1 MTDYG
6 YGVADEELAEVRKL
20 EEEVQASPDE
30 FENWEKLVRAVEGLE
45 GGLNRNSSPQAITAA
60 RSIYD
65 RFLAKFPLFFGYW
78 KKYAD
83 LEFAIA
89 GTEAAEMVYERGV
102 ASISI
107 SVDLWANYCSFKV
120 ETTHDDG
127 IIREQDGSLILSKTG
142 ETPSRHSKSF
152 SSHTQRSDSHP
163 MFNFEPCH
171 FLLVLVVIGREVI
184 GHVRRRRT
192 LCLVWFSPFPSAY
205 PLPAPRTRHASTNEP
220 RLFERGAA
228 CVGLDF
234 LAHPFWDKYIE
245 FEERLEAQDKVFDIL
260 GRIINIPMHQY
271 ARYFEKYRQLAASRP
286 LTELAPSDLLNQFS
300 TELEPETNGKSQIEV
315 ERAIRT
321 RLDAYHLELFH
332 NTQTETTKRWTY
344 EQEIKRPYFHV
355 TELDEP
361 QLENWSKYLD
371 FEESEA
377 DYIRTTFLYERC
389 VVTCA
394 HYDDFWQRYARW
406 MYGQDGKEEEV
417 RNIFQRA
424 SCIYTPI
431 ARPAIRLHWA
441 LFEEACARP
450 LVAAAIYEAILVTL
464 PGNLEAITR
473 LANLQRRQIGYDA
486 AVQIYDQYLADD
498 ECTMDDKGALVV
510 EMARL
515 AWKSKGDAAEGRDIL
530 SRQQHIFLD
539 SPSFWAGYLGYEI
552 EQSTAL
558 DTAAEQAERVKAL
571 HSTIRQKTRL
581 PADVVRDLSQ
591 KYLSYLTEK
600 QSKAA
605 AREYLELDMQV
616 NGPASVTTAH
626 VTLGAKR
633 AVA

>member
-6 YGVADEELAEVRKL
+6 YGMGDEELAEVRKL
-20 EEEVQASPDE
+20 EADVQASPDE

-60 RSIYD
+60 RSIHD

-102 ASISI
+102 ASIGI

-120 ETTHDDG
+120 ETTHDDT
-127 IIREQDGSLILSKTG
+127 IIRE
-142 ETPSRHSKSF
+142 
-152 SSHTQRSDSHP
+152 
-163 MFNFEPCH
+163 
-171 FLLVLVVIGREVI
+171 
-184 GHVRRRRT
+184 
-192 LCLVWFSPFPSAY
+192 
-205 PLPAPRTRHASTNEP
+205 
-220 RLFERGAA
+220 LFERGAS

-245 FEERLEAQDKVFDIL
+245 FEERLEAQDNVFDIL

-286 LTELAPSDLLNQFS
+286 LTELAPANLLSQFT
-300 TELEPETNGKSQIEV
+300 TELEQETKGKSQIEV
-315 ERAIRT
+315 ERAMRA
-321 RLDAYHLELFH
+321 RLDTYHLEIFH

-344 EQEIKRPYFHV
+344 EQEVKRPYFHV

-377 DYIRTTFLYERC
+377 DYTRTAFLYERC

-394 HYDDFWQRYARW
+394 HYDEFWQRYARW
-406 MYGQDGKEEEV
+406 MYNQDGKEEEV

-431 ARPAIRLHWA
+431 ARPAVRLHWA
-441 LFEEACARP
+441 LFEEACGRTS
-450 LVAAAIYEAILVTL
+450 VAAAIYEAILVTL

-473 LANLQRRQIGYDA
+473 LANLQRRQVGYDA
-486 AVQIYDQYLADD
+486 AVQIYDQYVADA
-498 ECTMDDKGALVV
+498 ECSIDDKGALVV

-515 AWKSKGDAAEGRDIL
+515 TWKSKGDAVEARDIL

-539 SPSFWAGYLGYEI
+539 SRSFWLGYLSFEI
-552 EQSTAL
+552 DQPTTLETAV
-558 DTAAEQAERVKAL
+558 EQAERVKAL
-571 HSTIRQKTRL
+571 HSTIRHKTRL
-581 PADVVRDLSQ
+581 NADVIRDLSQ
-591 KYLSYLTEK
+591 RYMVYLTEK
-600 QSKAA
+600 QSKLA

-616 NGPASVTTAH
+616 NGPASISTAGNA
-626 VTLGAKR
+626 TGTKG
-633 AVA
+633 VAA

>member
-6 YGVADEELAEVRKL
+6 YGTGDEELAEVRKL
-20 EEEVQASPDE
+20 EVDVQASPDE

-102 ASISI
+102 ASIAI

-120 ETTHDDG
+120 ETTHDDA
-127 IIREQDGSLILSKTG
+127 IIRDLSKTG
-142 ETPSRHSKSF
+142 EKPSRLPMTY
-152 SSHTQRSDSHP
+152 SSHAQPSDSQH
-163 MFNFEPCH
+163 MFKFDPCH
-171 FLLVLVVIGREVI
+171 ILLFLVFGGLAV
-184 GHVRRRRT
+184 VRRVRRPQEAERT
-192 LCLVWFSPFPSAY
+192 LCLVWFPFPPACPS
-205 PLPAPRTRHASTNEP
+205 LPCVRHASANRP
-220 RLFERGAA
+220 RLFERGAS

-260 GRIINIPMHQY
+260 ARIINIPMHQY

-286 LTELAPSDLLNQFS
+286 LAELAPPNLLGQF
-300 TELEPETNGKSQIEV
+300 TAELEPETKGKSQIEV
-315 ERAIRT
+315 ERAIRA
-321 RLDAYHLELFH
+321 RLDTYHLEVFH
-332 NTQTETTKRWTY
+332 NTQAETTKRWTY

-355 TELDEP
+355 TELDEA

-371 FEESEA
+371 FEESEG
-377 DYIRTTFLYERC
+377 DYTRSAFLYERC

-394 HYDDFWQRYARW
+394 HYDEFWQRYARW
-406 MYGQDGKEEEV
+406 MYNQDGKEEEV

-431 ARPAIRLHWA
+431 ARPAVRLHWA
-441 LFEEACARP
+441 LFEEACGRP
-450 LVAAAIYEAILVTL
+450 SVAAAIYEAILVTL

-473 LANLQRRQIGYDA
+473 LANLQRRQIGYEA
-486 AVQIYDQYLADD
+486 AVQIYDQYLADA
-498 ECTMDDKGALVV
+498 ECSVDDKGALVV

-515 AWKSKGDAAEGRDIL
+515 AWKSKGDAVEGRNIM
-530 SRQQHIFLD
+530 SRQQHVFLD
-539 SPSFWAGYLGYEI
+539 SPSFWAGYLSFEI
-552 EQSTAL
+552 DQPTTLKS
-558 DTAAEQAERVKAL
+558 AAEQAERVKAL
-571 HSTIRQKTRL
+571 HTTIRQKTRL
-581 PADVVRDLSQ
+581 NADVVRDLSQ
-591 KYLSYLTEK
+591 RYMGYLAEK
-600 QSKAA
+600 QSKLAA
-605 AREYLELDMQV
+605 KEYLDLDMQV
-616 NGPASVTTAH
+616 NGPASVSATGSLT
-626 VTLGAKR
+626 GAK
-633 AVA
+633 

>member
-6 YGVADEELAEVRKL
+6 YGTADEELAEVRKL

-30 FENWEKLVRAVEGLE
+30 FENWEKLIRAVEGLE

-120 ETTHDDG
+120 ETTHDDA
-127 IIREQDGSLILSKTG
+127 IIRE
-142 ETPSRHSKSF
+142 
-152 SSHTQRSDSHP
+152 
-163 MFNFEPCH
+163 
-171 FLLVLVVIGREVI
+171 
-184 GHVRRRRT
+184 
-192 LCLVWFSPFPSAY
+192 
-205 PLPAPRTRHASTNEP
+205 
-220 RLFERGAA
+220 LFERGAA

-286 LTELAPSDLLNQFS
+286 LAELAPSNLLSQFS
-300 TELEPETNGKSQIEV
+300 TELGPETTGKSQIEV
-315 ERAIRT
+315 ERAVRT

-355 TELDEP
+355 TELDEA
-361 QLENWSKYLD
+361 QLDNWSKYLD

-377 DYIRTTFLYERC
+377 DYIRTSFLYERC

-394 HYDDFWQRYARW
+394 HYDEFWQRYARW
-406 MYGQDGKEEEV
+406 MYGQDGREEEV

-450 LVAAAIYEAILVTL
+450 FVAAAIYEAILVTL

-486 AVQIYDQYLADD
+486 AVQIYNQYIADD
-498 ECTMDDKGALVV
+498 ECTIDDKGALVV

-515 AWKSKGDAAEGRDIL
+515 AWKSKGDAVEGRGVL
-530 SRQQHIFLD
+530 TRQQHIFYD
-539 SPSFWAGYLGYEI
+539 SPSFWAGYLAFEM
-552 EQSTAL
+552 EQPTTM

-571 HSTIRQKTRL
+571 HGTIRHKTRL
-581 PADVVRDLSQ
+581 TADVVRDLSQ
-591 KYLSYLTEK
+591 KYLSYLTER
-600 QSKAA
+600 QSKVA

-616 NGPASVTTAH
+616 NGPASVATTQVA
-626 VTLGAKR
+626 LGAKR
-633 AVA
+633 ATA

>member
-6 YGVADEELAEVRKL
+6 YGIADEELAEVRKL

-127 IIREQDGSLILSKTG
+127 IIRE
-142 ETPSRHSKSF
+142 
-152 SSHTQRSDSHP
+152 
-163 MFNFEPCH
+163 
-171 FLLVLVVIGREVI
+171 
-184 GHVRRRRT
+184 
-192 LCLVWFSPFPSAY
+192 
-205 PLPAPRTRHASTNEP
+205 
-220 RLFERGAA
+220 LFERGAA

-286 LTELAPSDLLNQFS
+286 LTELAPSNLLTQFS
-300 TELEPETNGKSQIEV
+300 TELEPETNSKSQIEV
-315 ERAIRT
+315 ERAMRT

-394 HYDDFWQRYARW
+394 HYDEFWQRYARW

-473 LANLQRRQIGYDA
+473 LANLQRRQVGYNA

-552 EQSTAL
+552 EQSTTL
-558 DTAAEQAERVKAL
+558 DTAAGQAERVKAL

-616 NGPASVTTAH
+616 NGPASVATAQ

>member
-127 IIREQDGSLILSKTG
+127 IIRE
-142 ETPSRHSKSF
+142 
-152 SSHTQRSDSHP
+152 
-163 MFNFEPCH
+163 
-171 FLLVLVVIGREVI
+171 
-184 GHVRRRRT
+184 
-192 LCLVWFSPFPSAY
+192 
-205 PLPAPRTRHASTNEP
+205 
-220 RLFERGAA
+220 LFERGAA

>member
-6 YGVADEELAEVRKL
+6 YGTGDEELAEVRKL
-20 EEEVQASPDE
+20 EADVQASPDE

-102 ASISI
+102 ASIAI

-120 ETTHDDG
+120 ETTHDDA
-127 IIREQDGSLILSKTG
+127 IIR
-142 ETPSRHSKSF
+142 
-152 SSHTQRSDSHP
+152 
-163 MFNFEPCH
+163 
-171 FLLVLVVIGREVI
+171 
-184 GHVRRRRT
+184 
-192 LCLVWFSPFPSAY
+192 
-205 PLPAPRTRHASTNEP
+205 EP
-220 RLFERGAA
+220 RLFERGAS

-260 GRIINIPMHQY
+260 ARIINIPMHQY

-286 LTELAPSDLLNQFS
+286 LAELAPSNLLSQF
-300 TELEPETNGKSQIEV
+300 TAELEPETKGKSQIEV
-315 ERAIRT
+315 ERAIRA
-321 RLDAYHLELFH
+321 RLDTYHLEVFH

-355 TELDEP
+355 TELDEA

-377 DYIRTTFLYERC
+377 DYTRSAFLYERC

-394 HYDDFWQRYARW
+394 HYDEFWQRYARW
-406 MYGQDGKEEEV
+406 MYNQEGKEEEV

-431 ARPAIRLHWA
+431 ARPAVRLHWA
-441 LFEEACARP
+441 LFEEACGRP
-450 LVAAAIYEAILVTL
+450 SVAAAIHEAILVTL

-473 LANLQRRQIGYDA
+473 LANLQRRQVGYEA
-486 AVQIYDQYLADD
+486 AVQVYEQYLADA
-498 ECTMDDKGALVV
+498 ECSVDDKGALVV

-515 AWKSKGDAAEGRDIL
+515 AWKSKGDAVEGRDIL
-530 SRQQHIFLD
+530 SRQQHVFLD
-539 SPSFWAGYLGYEI
+539 SPSFWAGYLSFEI
-552 EQSTAL
+552 DQPTTLKS
-558 DTAAEQAERVKAL
+558 AAEQAERVKAL
-571 HSTIRQKTRL
+571 HTTIRQKTRL
-581 PADVVRDLSQ
+581 NADVVRDLSQ
-591 KYLSYLTEK
+591 RYMGYLTEK
-600 QSKAA
+600 QSKLA
-605 AREYLELDMQV
+605 AREYLDLDMQV
-616 NGPASVTTAH
+616 NGPASVSTTESLA
-626 VTLGAKR
+626 GAK
-633 AVA
+633 